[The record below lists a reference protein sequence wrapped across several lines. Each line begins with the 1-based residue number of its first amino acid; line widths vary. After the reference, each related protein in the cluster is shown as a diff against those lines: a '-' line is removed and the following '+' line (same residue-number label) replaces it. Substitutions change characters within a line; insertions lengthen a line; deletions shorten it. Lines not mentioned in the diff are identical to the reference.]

1 MIKHKKSAHILLLL
15 VMLIVSFS
23 WALVPQKVSAQPTPS
38 GSGKEIC
45 DNGKDDDVD
54 KLVDAK
60 DPECYV
66 LLEPLP
72 GITAVNTSQGL
83 APYIRIMF
91 RLAIGIAGVIAV
103 VVIIISGITTMTS
116 EAPFTK
122 SAAKGRILDA
132 LVGLLLLLGCVV
144 ILNTINPELLNVG
157 LSLKPISHSIESD
170 LEYTIPDPVVT
181 PHNTTGA
188 CPYAMNTPHTQ
199 ESVDFESSDPNVQKN
214 LDALAGAVT
223 ALKAKVKEAGGTLSV
238 SSAHRSLAYQKHFYE
253 IKTVNSAL
261 KADNNPDCAT
271 LRTQIKN
278 EIQMHG
284 LGGCDDP
291 GGCIVNPPYTPEKC
305 GGNANQSAA
314 PHVRGIG
321 VDLKIVGITRATADG
336 IAASNGINLH
346 WQNIPKDQ
354 AHWNLITPPYK
365 GCASS

>member
-1 MIKHKKSAHILLLL
+1 MNKHTNSAYRLFLL
-15 VMLIVSFS
+15 VMLVMSFS
-23 WALVPQKVSAQPTPS
+23 WAFVPQNTSAQPTPS

-45 DNGKDDDVD
+45 DNGKDDDAD
-54 KLVDAK
+54 ELKDAK

-72 GITAVNTSQGL
+72 GITAVNTTQGL
-83 APYIRIMF
+83 APYIRLMF

-132 LVGLLLLLGCVV
+132 LIGLLLLLGCVV

-170 LEYTIPDPVVT
+170 LEYSVPDPVVT
-181 PHNTTGA
+181 AQNTTGA
-188 CPYAMNTPHTQ
+188 CPYAMNTEHTH
-199 ESVDFESSDPNVQKN
+199 EGVDFESSDPNVQKN

-223 ALKAKVKEAGGTLSV
+223 ALKAKVADAGGTLSV

-261 KADNNPDCAT
+261 KADNNPNCAD
-271 LRTQIKN
+271 LRAKIKE
-278 EIQMHG
+278 EIDLHD
-284 LGGCDDP
+284 LGGCDDA

-314 PHVRGIG
+314 PHVRGTGI
-321 VDLKIVGITRATADG
+321 DLKVVGITRAEADN
-336 IAASNGINLH
+336 IAVSNGINLH

-354 AHWNLITPPYK
+354 AHWNLITPPYA